1 MVNQEKQ
8 LYILAKQ
15 LYEEKFWH
23 DYLKTDLIAIQL
35 PNRKEPV
42 VVSVLGENQHN
53 FGFLFHRNLEELAC
67 FFEATIKINQ
77 QEFSS
82 MLDIIQVQHCLS
94 LEFEDRM
101 VISEEEYQLIKKSG
115 VSFRGKKSWPV
126 FIDYFPGYHPAIMDE
141 SERPLVIEIMGKL
154 LETGKDFREKLTG
167 NKKNKRLAEILMRT
181 YRKDGSYV
189 DGLFILPTAIAKGV
203 SQLKKTAPVLLTP
216 FEMKRVSSQKMGSS
230 IWELDIDFINMPV
243 VSSDGKRSYFP
254 VVLLIVDSE
263 ENTMICSEFF
273 KPGDSESIQRFL
285 IQLILSKSRRPPTI
299 VVHKKQH
306 YSVARY
312 LENLLINLEI
322 ELVPIQKLP
331 MISVFKNKIIEFL

>member
-1 MVNQEKQ
+1 MVNQKKQ
-8 LYILAKQ
+8 LYMLAKQ
-15 LYEEKFWH
+15 LYEENFWN
-23 DYLKTDLIAIQL
+23 DYSKTDLIAIQL
-35 PNRKEPV
+35 SNRNEPV
-42 VVSVLGENQHN
+42 IISVLGKNQHN

-67 FFEATIKINQ
+67 FFEATIKINR

-115 VSFRGKKSWPV
+115 VHFRGKKSWPV
-126 FIDYFPGYHPAIMDE
+126 FIDYFPGYHPTVMDE
-141 SERPLVIEIMGKL
+141 SERPLVIEIMEKL
-154 LETGKDFREKLTG
+154 LETGKDFREKLACD
-167 NKKNKRLAEILMRT
+167 KKKKRLAEILMRT
-181 YRKDGSYV
+181 YQNDGSYV
-189 DGLFILPTAIAKGV
+189 DGLFILPTAVAKGI
-203 SQLKKTAPVLLTP
+203 SQLKKTAPVLLTH

-230 IWELDIDFINMPV
+230 IWELDIDFINKPV

-263 ENTMICSEFF
+263 ENTMICNEFF
-273 KPGDSESIQRFL
+273 KPGDSEMIQRFL
-285 IQLILSKSRRPPTI
+285 IQLILSENRKPPKI
-299 VVHKKQH
+299 VVHANQH
-306 YSVARY
+306 YRVARY

-331 MISVFKNKIIEFL
+331 MISVLKNKMTEFL